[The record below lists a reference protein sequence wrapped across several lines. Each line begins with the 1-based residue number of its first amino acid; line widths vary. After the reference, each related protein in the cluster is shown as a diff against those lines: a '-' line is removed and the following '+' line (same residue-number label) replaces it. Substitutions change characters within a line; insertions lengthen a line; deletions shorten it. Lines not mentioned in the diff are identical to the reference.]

1 MVPLP
6 VPHAHAPRHRRLCL
20 DVRLQAADVL
30 LLRRFVPGLLPCL
43 DAAGAL
49 RPLGARQ
56 DVVEGVAGG
65 VERALGEQ
73 ELSDCDEL
81 IVGDR
86 GKRADGPETWRGK
99 ERQGEHERGE
109 GPAEGRPSAR
119 EDVV

>member
-1 MVPLP
+1 MLIMIAGAAPMVPLP

-56 DVVEGVAGG
+56 DVVEG
-65 VERALGEQ
+65 
-73 ELSDCDEL
+73 
-81 IVGDR
+81 GDR